1 MPGSLVSTYQVFEQG
16 NDFKNIISSQNHQ
29 IINNN
34 ENGATDSDQKETYA
48 SKELRF
54 SKTGRINSSRTGTST
69 IKNTSNNNRPVST

>member
-34 ENGATDSDQKETYA
+34 ENGATDSD
-48 SKELRF
+48 
-54 SKTGRINSSRTGTST
+54 
-69 IKNTSNNNRPVST
+69 